1 MVATLEAS
9 LEAQRQ
15 LEAEVSRLRQQVVTS
30 AKERGSPGA
39 AAQAMLAPRQGRS
52 ARKAIL
58 AATGAAAGPPKQL
71 KLGADGDGYGGGGS
85 GNDGW
90 REQLAL
96 EASVNGTRGQRQG
109 NTSSNVNTR
118 KDNAVEEEP
127 ALLAGSGRHWRSR
140 MPRLGG
146 GGGGGLSGGSLG
158 AAVGL
163 LPRVSRSAEFM
174 QQEQDSRHS
183 GAQHFLQPNAT
194 TAASLAPEIGQSNKH
209 ASSVPGRVSLQEGQ
223 LGLHDLGQRRQ
234 RALAATATTSATVVG
249 ERGSVGHR
257 RASHSRRVPLDT
269 TGMRSQLSP
278 TGATKDHG
286 GPEADSVKHPGSL
299 FVGSGLGIKKVAT
312 VATPT
317 MAGSTRHIL
326 GNLLGN
332 QEGE

>member
-1 MVATLEAS
+1 VATLEAS

-15 LEAEVSRLRQQVVTS
+15 LEAEVSRLRQQMVTS

-39 AAQAMLAPRQGRS
+39 AAQAMLAPRQGQS

-58 AATGAAAGPPKQL
+58 AATGAAAGPPRQL
-71 KLGADGDGYGGGGS
+71 KMGADDRDGGGNG
-85 GNDGW
+85 GRNDGW

-96 EASVNGTRGQRQG
+96 EASVNRTRGQRQG
-109 NTSSNVNTR
+109 NHSSSSITMRNNV
-118 KDNAVEEEP
+118 EEP
-127 ALLAGSGRHWRSR
+127 AVLAGSGRHWRSR

-163 LPRVSRSAEFM
+163 LPRVSRSADEFM
-174 QQEQDSRHS
+174 EHNHRS
-183 GAQHFLQPNAT
+183 GAQHYLLPTSTPAAS
-194 TAASLAPEIGQSNKH
+194 TAANGKSNYH
-209 ASSVPGRVSLQEGQ
+209 SSSSVPGRVPLQEGQ
-223 LGLHDLGQRRQ
+223 LGLHDLGQRRR
-234 RALAATATTSATVVG
+234 RALAATSASG
-249 ERGSVGHR
+249 GSAGHPHPPR
-257 RASHSRRVPLDT
+257 SDNRSRRTPLDS

-299 FVGSGLGIKKVAT
+299 FVGSGLGIKKEAT

-326 GNLLGN
+326 RNLLGN